1 MVLTFV
7 FFCCF
12 VVWFLGVLDLK
23 ELPAGEWAGRSADA
37 SADARVGSLCAMLN
51 CWLFF

>member
-37 SADARVGSLCAMLN
+37 RLMLAWARFALC
-51 CWLFF
+51 

>member
-7 FFCCF
+7 FFCCS
-12 VVWFLGVLDLK
+12 VVWFPGVLDLK
-23 ELPAGEWAGRSADA
+23 ELAAGEWSGG